1 MLCSHYLCYGIL
13 LLCTLYFGNKYSWS
27 CVSYGSP
34 TSSVYFHISSCI
46 YSFCVSC
53 IPLDG
58 NNVALACDYIDIGM
72 FVWCYCRRRRR
83 PLQLPV
89 IFPFPSNL
97 HGLERYYGCIVS
109 MHETEYLIS
118 YLYNIISRVCIL
130 LSSNS
135 YSVEEFF
142 PIATSMQLW
151 TTMSA
156 PVVYT
161 LQCGAD

>member
-1 MLCSHYLCYGIL
+1 MVLPHL
-13 LLCTLYFGNKYSWS
+13 LFTFTFPHAY
-27 CVSYGSP
+27 
-34 TSSVYFHISSCI
+34 I

-58 NNVALACDYIDIGM
+58 NNVALACDYIGIGM

-142 PIATSMQLW
+142 YYCHVHAAVDYDYECTSSIHFTVWGRLTVMENNK
-151 TTMSA
+151 S
-156 PVVYT
+156 
-161 LQCGAD
+161 